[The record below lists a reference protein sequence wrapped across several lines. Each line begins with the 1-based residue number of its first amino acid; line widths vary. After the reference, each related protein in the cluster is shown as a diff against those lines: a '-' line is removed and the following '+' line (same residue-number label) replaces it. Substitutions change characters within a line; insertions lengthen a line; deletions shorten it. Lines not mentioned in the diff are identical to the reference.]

1 MIYLGCDHGGYEMK
15 LALIGYL
22 KENGFEYEDL
32 GCGGEPVDYPDIAEK
47 VCAKVLKNDENKGVL
62 VCGTGIGISIA
73 ANKINGIR
81 AAIGYDYYSAKYT
94 RLHNNANVI
103 CFGGR
108 TMGIGSVIESLDVF
122 LHTEFQGG
130 RHAVRVDKITA
141 LEEKNNVQ

>member
-15 LALIGYL
+15 LALIEYL
-22 KENGFEYEDL
+22 KNNGFGYEDM
-32 GCGGEPVDYPDIAEK
+32 GCSGEPVDYPDIAEK
-47 VCAKVLKNDENKGVL
+47 VCAKVLESPDNKGVL

-81 AAIGYDYYSAKYT
+81 AAIGYDWYSAKYT

-108 TMGIGSVIESLDVF
+108 TMGTGSVTEALDVF
-122 LHTEFQGG
+122 LHTDFQGG

-141 LEEKNNVQ
+141 LEEKNHVQ

>member
-1 MIYLGCDHGGYEMK
+1 ML
-15 LALIGYL
+15 
-22 KENGFEYEDL
+22 ENED
-32 GCGGEPVDYPDIAEK
+32 
-47 VCAKVLKNDENKGVL
+47 NKGIL

-81 AAIGYDYYSAKYT
+81 AAIGYDWYSAKYT

-108 TMGIGSVIESLDVF
+108 TMGIGSVIEALDVF
-122 LHTEFQGG
+122 LHTGFEGG

-141 LEEKNNVQ
+141 LEGKNHV